1 MYYYNGFVCGGEP
14 EEAIKVIKVKPL
26 QDQIMLLTFNNG
38 ETRLFDAT
46 ALTGPVFSALQ
57 DDQVFMSPV
66 LDHGVVTWKEGEIDC
81 APEFMYKNSFDY
93 AQVV

>member
-46 ALTGPVFSALQ
+46 ALTGPVF
-57 DDQVFMSPV
+57 
-66 LDHGVVTWKEGEIDC
+66 
-81 APEFMYKNSFDY
+81 
-93 AQVV
+93 